1 MKFAIASLI
10 FFGGWK
16 TKKAALNKQTFWVND
31 VNPNYIHIPLR
42 FTNFE
47 PGSFQKE
54 QSTFLIHTT
63 FVFFWKRT
71 LAWKKAGGCTILF
84 SNKRLFP

>member
-1 MKFAIASLI
+1 MPFFCSQPDEVRNCIPEILR

-16 TKKAALNKQTFWVND
+16 TKKAALNKQKFWVND

-54 QSTFLIHTT
+54 QSAFLIHTT
-63 FVFFWKRT
+63 FVCFFESA
-71 LAWKKAGGCTILF
+71 L
-84 SNKRLFP
+84 